1 MQLEKTI
8 EIWAPRAKVWATLMD
23 VQNWPMWT
31 KSMNKVERLDDAP
44 FGVGS
49 QVRISQPKL
58 LALVWRVTEFEPGS
72 HFTWQSSARG
82 VTTLASHR
90 VTPAGDGRTT
100 VTLAIKQS
108 GTVAWLVGF
117 LRGRMPE
124 RYLDMEAEG
133 LKKYCETPT

>member
-1 MQLEKTI
+1 MYLRECHRDDRDDETWFHGYG
-8 EIWAPRAKVWATLMD
+8 EI
-23 VQNWPMWT
+23 
-31 KSMNKVERLDDAP
+31 SFEGLDDAP
-44 FGVGS
+44 FGMGS

-58 LALVWRVTEFEPGS
+58 LALIWHVAEFEPGS
-72 HFTWQSSARG
+72 SFAWQSSARG

-90 VTPAGDGRTT
+90 VAPAGDGRTT
-100 VTLAIKQS
+100 VTLGIKQS
-108 GTVAWLVGF
+108 GPMAWLVGF